1 MSHFMA
7 LNMMY
12 ILTMK
17 KALSDI
23 SVRQGFY

>member
-12 ILTMK
+12 NLSMK